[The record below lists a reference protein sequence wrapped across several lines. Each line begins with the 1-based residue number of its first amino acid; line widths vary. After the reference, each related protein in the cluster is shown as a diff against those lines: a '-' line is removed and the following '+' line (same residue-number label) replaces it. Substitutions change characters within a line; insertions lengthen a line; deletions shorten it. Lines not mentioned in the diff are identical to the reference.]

1 LELLGKIGEEK
12 YGQLNAD
19 SANEA
24 EDH

>member
-1 LELLGKIGEEK
+1 LLGKIGEEK